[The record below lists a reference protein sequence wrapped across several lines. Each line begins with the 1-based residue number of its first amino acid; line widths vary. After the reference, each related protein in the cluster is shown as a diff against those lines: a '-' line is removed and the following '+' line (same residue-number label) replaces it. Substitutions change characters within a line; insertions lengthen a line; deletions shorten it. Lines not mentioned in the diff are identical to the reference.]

1 MLCGSAV
8 PVSTMVLPGLL
19 VKIRYLLARHQKPWH
34 KCCRSNQYYA
44 MRVFAMLSRKS
55 IEVQYI
61 NRGFLTS
68 RRHVRLSVCVCVCVC
83 VRESESESERER
95 EREREWE
102 WEWERER
109 ERDHLWF
116 LRKSFTDT
124 LCSMMGKRSI
134 WVMWLGGSVMQS
146 TSGMLGKAKTSD

>member
-83 VRESESESERER
+83 
-95 EREREWE
+95 EREWE
-102 WEWERER
+102 WECERERER
-109 ERDHLWF
+109 ERDHLRF